1 MTAVRAGKL
10 NWKEGQQAQ
19 AKTRSPCRVVF
30 DRIKKQM
37 RIRTAKT
44 FDGQFNCMP
53 QRCAALDE
61 EEKNCVELQQRTQK
75 EKAAGT
81 LDDNLELKVSLDA
94 SIQRVKLLRQAEH
107 RQLKDQ

>member
-1 MTAVRAGKL
+1 
-10 NWKEGQQAQ
+10 
-19 AKTRSPCRVVF
+19 VF

-94 SIQRVKLLRQAEH
+94 SIQRVKLLRQH